1 MPVLDGIVLPARWMI
16 SSRLLA
22 AWPINDDHLLE
33 VWPAG
38 HQDGRIRW
46 YYRLSR
52 KSRTIFAASD
62 ICSAAGTVL
71 STQELARAA
80 RSVLAFL
87 TLRPGDVEAEYFDVY
102 TATQLAW
109 RDRYAEDL
117 AVFALEDVCGYCG
130 SATHSSPACPL

>member
-1 MPVLDGIVLPARWMI
+1 MPVLDGIVLPARWI
-16 SSRLLA
+16 LSSRLLA

-33 VWPAG
+33 VWPTG

-52 KSRTIFAASD
+52 KGRTIFVASD
-62 ICSAAGTVL
+62 VCSPAGTVF
-71 STQELARAA
+71 STQELVRAA

-87 TLRPGDVEAEYFDVY
+87 TLRPGEVEAEYFDVY

-117 AVFALEDVCGYCG
+117 ALFALEHACGYCG
-130 SATHSSPACPL
+130 SDTHSSPACPL